1 MRVYIVLTSIIK
13 RVAGILYIFM
23 GRAFV
28 GGGLWVMGR
37 EYVSGERLFALH
49 LRIVA
54 EPLLRLFLSA
64 LEILSI
70 NGLNELTS
78 VIPYLL
84 TSEE

>member
-1 MRVYIVLTSIIK
+1 
-13 RVAGILYIFM
+13 M
-23 GRAFV
+23 GD
-28 GGGLWVMGR
+28 
-37 EYVSGERLFALH
+37 GERVRKWRTLVCLD